1 VLGAGRRLTGKPR
14 KRTALTG
21 RRFTVR
27 RLASSDFVFYST
39 AQSTPTMRSM
49 PSDSQTPLGPTR
61 RRTGVEHSRL
71 LKNGGAHGRAPRLTP
86 AISSVRCRRGM
97 RRISNRLP
105 RERRPRRQARDGSAG
120 ADLDGAVRK
129 RNRSTRASSHR
140 LAASAISCD
149 LRLKQRSAPE
159 RASTAGL
166 PTPAAKGGPQ
176 IDKQARIQTRN
187 ARPFA

>member
-27 RLASSDFVFYST
+27 RLASSDFVFYSA

-129 RNRSTRASSHR
+129 TKSLDASLISSPCGFGHLVRSSAETAQRARASFDSGATDTR
-140 LAASAISCD
+140 RQRRAA
-149 LRLKQRSAPE
+149 
-159 RASTAGL
+159 
-166 PTPAAKGGPQ
+166 
-176 IDKQARIQTRN
+176 N
-187 ARPFA
+187 